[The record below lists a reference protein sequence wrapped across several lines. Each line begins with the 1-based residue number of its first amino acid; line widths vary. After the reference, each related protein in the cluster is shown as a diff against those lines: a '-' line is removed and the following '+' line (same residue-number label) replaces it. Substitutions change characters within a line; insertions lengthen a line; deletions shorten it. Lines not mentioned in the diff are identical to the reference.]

1 VLKLGA
7 TLFIVTAVMAAALG
21 LVYSMTKDT
30 IAAQER
36 AKVLDAVALV
46 LPEGADPAFTEAV
59 TKTEGGLE
67 VPDYFV
73 AGDASG
79 KVLGYAVV
87 CYGKGFAS
95 TLEIMAGF
103 TPNGVITGT
112 SVLKQGET
120 PGLGERVNEIRI
132 EGTLW
137 TAIGGLFSDNAGPA
151 GPPPAPWFQAQY
163 LGLHADGLEL
173 VKGAV
178 ADPALD
184 QVAAITGAT
193 ITSRAFTDGVREGV
207 TAFLARTDIP
217 R

>member
-1 VLKLGA
+1 MLKLGI
-7 TLFIVTAVMAAALG
+7 TLFVATAVIAAALG
-21 LVYSMTKDT
+21 LVYSVTKDT
-30 IAAQER
+30 IAAQEQ
-36 AKVLDAVALV
+36 AKVLDAVAGV
-46 LPEGADPAFTEAV
+46 LPEGAEGDLTEAV
-59 TKTEGGLE
+59 NKTENGLE

-73 AGDASG
+73 ARDASG
-79 KVLGYAVV
+79 TVLGYAIV
-87 CYGKGFAS
+87 CYGKGYSS

-103 TPNGVITGT
+103 TPDGIITGT
-112 SVLKQGET
+112 SVLKQAET

-137 TAIGGLFSDNAGPA
+137 TAIGGLFSGTAGPA
-151 GPPPAPWFQAQY
+151 GPPPKPWYQAQY
-163 LGLHADGLEL
+163 LGLHADSLEL
-173 VKGAV
+173 VKGAA
-178 ADPALD
+178 ADPERD

>member
-1 VLKLGA
+1 MLKLGA
-7 TLFIVTAVMAAALG
+7 TLFIATAVIAAALG

-30 IAAQER
+30 IAAQEQ

-46 LPEGADPAFTEAV
+46 LPEEADPAFTEPV
-59 TKTEGGLE
+59 NKTENGLE

-73 AGDASG
+73 ARDASG
-79 KVLGYAVV
+79 KVLGYAIV
-87 CYGKGFAS
+87 CYGKGFSS

-103 TPNGVITGT
+103 TPEGVITGT

-120 PGLGERVNEIRI
+120 PGLGERVNEIRV

-137 TAIGGLFSDNAGPA
+137 TAIGGLFSGKEGPA

-163 LGLHADGLEL
+163 LGLHADELEL
-173 VKGAV
+173 VKGA
-178 ADPALD
+178 ADTERN
-184 QVAAITGAT
+184 QISAITGAT

>member
-21 LVYSMTKDT
+21 LVYSVTKDT
-30 IAAQER
+30 IAEQER

-46 LPEGADPAFTEAV
+46 LPEGADPDYTEAV

-73 AGDASG
+73 ARDASG
-79 KVLGYAVV
+79 MVLGYAVI
-87 CYGKGFAS
+87 CYGKGFSS
-95 TLEIMAGF
+95 TLEVMAGF

-120 PGLGERVNEIRI
+120 PGLGERVNEVRI

-137 TAIGGLFSDNAGPA
+137 TAIGGLFSDNPKPA
-151 GPPPAPWFQAQY
+151 GPPPEPWFQAQY
-163 LGLHADGLEL
+163 LGLHADALEL
-173 VKGAV
+173 VKGAP
-178 ADPALD
+178 ADPEHD
-184 QVAAITGAT
+184 RVAAITGAT